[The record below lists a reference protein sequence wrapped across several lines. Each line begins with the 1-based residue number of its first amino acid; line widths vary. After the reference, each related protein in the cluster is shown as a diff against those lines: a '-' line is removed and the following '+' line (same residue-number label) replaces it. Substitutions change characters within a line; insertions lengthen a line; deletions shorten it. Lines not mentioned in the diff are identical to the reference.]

1 MADAVKKTILVTGG
15 SRGIGRGICMAF
27 AQADNRIYFNYS
39 SDSEAAAQTEK
50 LVAEA
55 GGCATGRRVNVA
67 SEKEVS
73 EFVNLARDETGR
85 VDVMVNNAGITR
97 DGLIVRMK
105 EADWDDVLDI
115 NLKGAFH
122 CIKAA
127 SKIMLKQRCGRIIN
141 VTSVVGVSG
150 NPGQANYVA
159 SKAGIIGLT
168 KSVAKELASRDI
180 TVNAVAPGFIE
191 TDMTASLVDKAREAM
206 VAQIPLGRAGTVQD
220 IAAAVMFLASDHAAY
235 ITGQVI
241 HINGG
246 MYM

>member
-1 MADAVKKTILVTGG
+1 MADAKRTILVTGG

-27 AQADNRIYFNYS
+27 AHADNHIFFNYA
-39 SDSEAAAQTEK
+39 SDAEAAAQTEK
-50 LVAEA
+50 LVSEA
-55 GGCATGRRVNVA
+55 GGRATGSRVNVA

-73 EFVNLARDETGR
+73 EFVRRALDKTGR
-85 VDVMVNNAGITR
+85 INVLVNNAGITR

-115 NLKGAFH
+115 NLKGAFL
-122 CIKAA
+122 CIKAV
-127 SKIMLKQRCGRIIN
+127 SKIMLKQRSGRIIN
-141 VTSVVGVSG
+141 VSSVVGASG

-168 KSVAKELASRDI
+168 KAVAKELASRNI
-180 TVNAVAPGFIE
+180 AVNAVAPGFIE
-191 TDMTASLVDKAREAM
+191 TDMTASTPDKAREAM

-220 IAAAVMFLASDHAAY
+220 IASAVVFLASDQAAY

-241 HINGG
+241 HVSGG

>member
-1 MADAVKKTILVTGG
+1 MADAVKRTILVTGG

-27 AQADNRIYFNYS
+27 AHADNRIYFNYS

-50 LVAEA
+50 LVADA

-73 EFVNLARDETGR
+73 EFVNLARDESGR
-85 VDVMVNNAGITR
+85 IDVMVNNAGITR

-105 EADWDDVLDI
+105 EADWDDVLNI

-206 VAQIPLGRAGTVQD
+206 VAQIPLGRAGTVRD
-220 IAAAVMFLASDHAAY
+220 VAAAVMFLASDHAAY

>member
-1 MADAVKKTILVTGG
+1 
-15 SRGIGRGICMAF
+15 MAF
-27 AQADNRIYFNYS
+27 AQADNRIYFNYL

-73 EFVNLARDETGR
+73 EFVNLAQDETGR

>member
-1 MADAVKKTILVTGG
+1 MADAVKRTILVTGG

-27 AQADNRIYFNYS
+27 AHADNRIYFNYS

-50 LVAEA
+50 LVADA

-206 VAQIPLGRAGTVQD
+206 VAQIPLGRAGTARD

-241 HINGG
+241 HVNGG

>member
-1 MADAVKKTILVTGG
+1 
-15 SRGIGRGICMAF
+15 
-27 AQADNRIYFNYS
+27 
-39 SDSEAAAQTEK
+39 
-50 LVAEA
+50 
-55 GGCATGRRVNVA
+55 
-67 SEKEVS
+67 
-73 EFVNLARDETGR
+73 
-85 VDVMVNNAGITR
+85 MVNNAGITR

>member
-1 MADAVKKTILVTGG
+1 MADAVKRTILVTGG

-27 AQADNRIYFNYS
+27 AHVDNHIFFNYA
-39 SDSEAAAQTEK
+39 SDAEAAAQTEK
-50 LVAEA
+50 LVSEA
-55 GGCATGRRVNVA
+55 GGRATGTRVNVA

-73 EFVNLARDETGR
+73 EFVRRALDETGR
-85 VDVMVNNAGITR
+85 INVLVNNAGITR

-122 CIKAA
+122 CIKAV
-127 SKIMLKQRCGRIIN
+127 SKIMLKQRSGRIIN
-141 VTSVVGVSG
+141 VSSVVGASG

-168 KSVAKELASRDI
+168 KAVAKELASRNI
-180 TVNAVAPGFIE
+180 AVNAVAPGFIE
-191 TDMTASLVDKAREAM
+191 TDMTASVPDKAREAM
-206 VAQIPLGRAGTVQD
+206 VAQIPLGRAGTAQD
-220 IAAAVMFLASDHAAY
+220 IASAVVFLASDQAAY

-241 HINGG
+241 HVSGG

>member
-1 MADAVKKTILVTGG
+1 MADAIKRTILVTGG

-27 AQADNRIYFNYS
+27 AHADNRIYFNYS

-50 LVAEA
+50 LVADA

-73 EFVNLARDETGR
+73 EFVNQARDETGR

-150 NPGQANYVA
+150 NPGQANYAA

-206 VAQIPLGRAGTVQD
+206 VAQIPLGRAGTARD

>member
-1 MADAVKKTILVTGG
+1 MADAVKRTILVTGG

-27 AQADNRIYFNYS
+27 AHADNCIYFNYS

-50 LVAEA
+50 LVADA

-73 EFVNLARDETGR
+73 EFVSLARDETGR

-150 NPGQANYVA
+150 NPGQANYAA

-206 VAQIPLGRAGTVQD
+206 VAQIPLGRAGTVRD

>member
-1 MADAVKKTILVTGG
+1 MADAVKRTILVTGG

-27 AQADNRIYFNYS
+27 AHADNRIYFNYS
-39 SDSEAAAQTEK
+39 SDSEAASQTEK
-50 LVAEA
+50 LVADA
-55 GGCATGRRVNVA
+55 GGCATGQRVNVA

-73 EFVNLARDETGR
+73 EFVRRALDETGR
-85 VDVMVNNAGITR
+85 VDVLVNNAGITR

-150 NPGQANYVA
+150 NPGQANYAA

-168 KSVAKELASRDI
+168 KSVAKELASRDV

-206 VAQIPLGRAGTVQD
+206 VAQIPLGRAGTARD
-220 IAAAVMFLASDHAAY
+220 IGAAVMFLASDHAAY

-241 HINGG
+241 HVNGG

>member
-1 MADAVKKTILVTGG
+1 MADAKRTILVTGG

-27 AQADNRIYFNYS
+27 AHADNHIFFNYA
-39 SDSEAAAQTEK
+39 SDAEAAAQTEK
-50 LVAEA
+50 LVTEA
-55 GGCATGRRVNVA
+55 GGRATGSRVNVA

-73 EFVNLARDETGR
+73 EFVRRALDKTGR
-85 VDVMVNNAGITR
+85 INVLVNNAGITR

-115 NLKGAFH
+115 NLKGAFL
-122 CIKAA
+122 CIKAV
-127 SKIMLKQRCGRIIN
+127 SKIMLKQRSGRIIN
-141 VTSVVGVSG
+141 VSSVVGASG

-168 KSVAKELASRDI
+168 KAVAKELASRNI
-180 TVNAVAPGFIE
+180 AVNAVAPGFIE
-191 TDMTASLVDKAREAM
+191 TDMTASTPDKAREAM

-220 IAAAVMFLASDHAAY
+220 IASAVVFLASDQAAY

-241 HINGG
+241 HVSGG